1 MMARL
6 AVALVAHDDKKDDM
20 AAWAVRHGTT
30 LAGFDLWA
38 TGTTGGRVA
47 DATGLPVA
55 RLKSGPLGGDAQL
68 GAMIAEGRLDALF
81 FFTDPLSAMPH
92 DVDVK
97 SLLRLAVLYDIPTAM
112 SPRTAD
118 MVLAGLTG
126 DPR

>member
-1 MMARL
+1 MTRL

-20 AAWAVRHGTT
+20 ASWAMRHRNA
-30 LAGFDLWA
+30 LSAFDLWA
-38 TGTTGGRVA
+38 TGTTGARVSK
-47 DATGLPVA
+47 ATGLAVT
-55 RLKSGPLGGDAQL
+55 RLKSGPMGGDAQL

-97 SLLRLAVLYDIPTAM
+97 SLLRLAVLYDVPTAM

-118 MVLAGLTG
+118 LILAGL
-126 DPR
+126 